1 MSKDKE
7 DDEEYILF
15 NKLHKSI
22 SLTDKLLDYDIN
34 KYIKL
39 PIICSPGALS
49 PGKSPIEES
58 IKQLDFFT

>member
-15 NKLHKSI
+15 NKLRNSI

-39 PIICSPGALS
+39 PIICSPGA
-49 PGKSPIEES
+49 
-58 IKQLDFFT
+58 